1 MPVGAML
8 TLAIGAATDTGN
20 LRGQN
25 EDAHIAEQNLFAVA
39 DGMGG
44 HNAGEV
50 ASAMA
55 IEHLRSVALSGVTS
69 AEAFAQV
76 VRDLNGAIYS
86 SATSTTDQRGMGT
99 TLTAAALLT
108 STSDTDQPSQ
118 IVIANVGDSRTY
130 LLRSG
135 ELRQMSVDHSY
146 VQELVTEGLLTV
158 DEARTHP
165 RRNIVT
171 RALGID
177 EQVSVDTWTIPMFDG
192 DRFMLC
198 SDGLVDEVP
207 LDEITEMMR
216 EHSAPQQVAERLV
229 SAAKRHGGRDN
240 ITVIVV
246 DVNIN
251 AAAPEVVANPDTAP
265 GIDPVIASESTT
277 SIKKRILALVVVVV
291 LCSGGFVA
299 LRHQRS
305 GYFVAFTNSSSS
317 ATIAIYKGQPGGL
330 LWIKPTVV
338 EVSTTKRNAMQSE
351 FQREID
357 RVQQFDSVD
366 KARSYLKIFDAVLKA
381 NG

>member
-1 MPVGAML
+1 ML

-25 EDAHIAEQNLFAVA
+25 EDSHIAQQGLFAVA

-55 IEHLRSVALSGVTS
+55 IEYLRGVALGGVAS

-76 VRDLNGAIYS
+76 VRDLNNAIF
-86 SATSTTDQRGMGT
+86 SAATATTDQRGMGT
-99 TLTAAALLT
+99 TLTAAALLD
-108 STSDTDQPSQ
+108 STSETDQPSQ

-135 ELRQMSVDHSY
+135 ELRQLSVDHSY
-146 VQELVTEGLLTV
+146 VQELVTEGLLTI

-177 EQVSVDTWTIPMFDG
+177 AQVSVDTWTIPMFDG

-207 LDEITEMMR
+207 LNEITEMMR
-216 EHSAPQQVAERLV
+216 EHTAPQQVAERLV
-229 SAAKRHGGRDN
+229 TAAKWHGGRDN
-240 ITVIVV
+240 ITVIVL
-246 DVNIN
+246 DVSIN
-251 AAAPEVVANPDTAP
+251 AATAEVVVDPDITPDT
-265 GIDPVIASESTT
+265 ASESTT
-277 SIKKRILALVVVVV
+277 SIKKRVLALVVVVL
-291 LCSGGFVA
+291 LCIGGFIAV
-299 LRHQRS
+299 RQQRS

-338 EVSTTKRNAMQSE
+338 EVSTTKRVAMQSE

-357 RVQQFDSVD
+357 RVPQFDSLN
-366 KARSYLKIFDAVLKA
+366 KARSYLKIFGAVLKA
-381 NG
+381 NGNG

>member
-1 MPVGAML
+1 ML

-25 EDAHIAEQNLFAVA
+25 EDSHIAQQGLFAVA

-55 IEHLRSVALSGVTS
+55 IEYLRGVALGGVAS

-76 VRDLNGAIYS
+76 VRDLNNAIF
-86 SATSTTDQRGMGT
+86 SAATATTDQRGMGT
-99 TLTAAALLT
+99 TLTAAALLD
-108 STSDTDQPSQ
+108 STSETDQPSQ

-135 ELRQMSVDHSY
+135 ELRQLSVDHSY
-146 VQELVTEGLLTV
+146 VQELVTEGLLTI

-177 EQVSVDTWTIPMFDG
+177 AQVSVDTWTIPMFDG

-207 LDEITEMMR
+207 LNEITEMMR
-216 EHSAPQQVAERLV
+216 EHTTPQQVAERLV
-229 SAAKRHGGRDN
+229 TAAKWHGGRDN
-240 ITVIVV
+240 ITVIVL
-246 DVNIN
+246 DVSIN
-251 AAAPEVVANPDTAP
+251 AATTEVVAAPDITPDT
-265 GIDPVIASESTT
+265 ASESTT
-277 SIKKRILALVVVVV
+277 SIKKRVLALVVVAL
-291 LCSGGFVA
+291 LCIGGFIAV
-299 LRHQRS
+299 RQQRS

-338 EVSTTKRNAMQSE
+338 EVSTTKRVAMQSE

-357 RVQQFDSVD
+357 RVPQFDSLD
-366 KARSYLKIFDAVLKA
+366 KARSYLKIFGAVLKA
-381 NG
+381 NGNG

>member
-1 MPVGAML
+1 ML

-20 LRGQN
+20 QRGQN

-55 IEHLRSVALSGVTS
+55 IEHLRGIALSGVSS

-76 VRDLNGAIYS
+76 VRDLNSAIYT

-99 TLTAAALLT
+99 TLTAAALLAPT
-108 STSDTDQPSQ
+108 DNVDQPSQ

-216 EHSAPQQVAERLV
+216 EHSGPQHIAERLV
-229 SAAKRHGGRDN
+229 TAAKRHGGRDN

-251 AAAPEVVANPDTAP
+251 AAAPEVVADPDTAP
-265 GIDPVIASESTT
+265 GIDPSIASESTT
-277 SIKKRILALVVVVV
+277 SIKKRILALVVVAV
-291 LCSGGFVA
+291 LCSGGFVV

-366 KARSYLKIFDAVLKA
+366 KARSYLKIFDAVVKA

>member
-1 MPVGAML
+1 ML
-8 TLAIGAATDTGN
+8 TLAIGASTDTGN

-55 IEHLRSVALSGVTS
+55 IEHLRSVALNGVAS

-76 VRDLNGAIYS
+76 VRDLNSAIYA
-86 SATSTTDQRGMGT
+86 SATATTDQRGMGT

-108 STSDTDQPSQ
+108 PAENIDQPSQ

-130 LLRSG
+130 LLRAG
-135 ELRQMSVDHSY
+135 ELRQLSVDHSY

-177 EQVSVDTWTIPMFDG
+177 AQVSVDTWTMPMFDG

-207 LDEITEMMR
+207 LDEITELMQER
-216 EHSAPQQVAERLV
+216 SAPQNVAERLV
-229 SAAKRHGGRDN
+229 AAAKRHGGRDN
-240 ITVIVV
+240 ITVIII
-246 DVNIN
+246 DANIN
-251 AAAPEVVANPDTAP
+251 
-265 GIDPVIASESTT
+265 T
-277 SIKKRILALVVVVV
+277 SIDTVVPETPAASKKRVLAMVVVVV
-291 LCSGGFVA
+291 LCIGGFVA

-305 GYFVAFTNSSSS
+305 GYFVAFTSSSSS

-338 EVSTTKRNAMQSE
+338 EVSTTKRYSMQSA

-357 RVQQFDSVD
+357 SMQRFDSVD
-366 KARSYLKIFDAVLKA
+366 KARTYLKKVDAVVKA

>member
-1 MPVGAML
+1 ML

-25 EDAHIAEQNLFAVA
+25 EDSHIAQQGLFAVA

-55 IEHLRSVALSGVTS
+55 IEYLRGVALGGV
-69 AEAFAQV
+69 APAGAFAQV
-76 VRDLNGAIYS
+76 VRDLNNAIF
-86 SATSTTDQRGMGT
+86 SAATATTDQRGMGT
-99 TLTAAALLT
+99 TLTAAALLEAT
-108 STSDTDQPSQ
+108 SETDQPSQ

-135 ELRQMSVDHSY
+135 ELRQLSVDHSY
-146 VQELVTEGLLTV
+146 VQELVTEGLLTI

-177 EQVSVDTWTIPMFDG
+177 AQVSVDTWTIPMFDG

-207 LDEITEMMR
+207 LNEITEMMR
-216 EHSAPQQVAERLV
+216 EHTTPQQVAERLV
-229 SAAKRHGGRDN
+229 TAAKWHGGRDN
-240 ITVIVV
+240 ITVIVL
-246 DVNIN
+246 DVSIN
-251 AAAPEVVANPDTAP
+251 AATTEVVAAPDITPDT
-265 GIDPVIASESTT
+265 ASESTT
-277 SIKKRILALVVVVV
+277 SNKKRVFALVVVVL
-291 LCSGGFVA
+291 LCISGFIAV
-299 LRHQRS
+299 RQQRS

-338 EVSTTKRNAMQSE
+338 EVSTTKRVAMQSG

-357 RVQQFDSVD
+357 RVLQFDSLD
-366 KARSYLKIFDAVLKA
+366 KARSYLKKFGAVVKA
-381 NG
+381 NGNG

>member
-1 MPVGAML
+1 ML

-25 EDAHIAEQNLFAVA
+25 EDSHIAQQGLFAVA

-55 IEHLRSVALSGVTS
+55 IEYLRGVALSGVAS

-76 VRDLNGAIYS
+76 VRDLNNAIF
-86 SATSTTDQRGMGT
+86 SAATATTDQRGMGT
-99 TLTAAALLT
+99 TLTAAALLD
-108 STSDTDQPSQ
+108 STSETDQPSQ

-135 ELRQMSVDHSY
+135 ELRQLSVDHSY
-146 VQELVTEGLLTV
+146 VQELVTEGLLTI

-177 EQVSVDTWTIPMFDG
+177 AQVSVDTWTIPMFDG

-207 LDEITEMMR
+207 LNEITEMMR
-216 EHSAPQQVAERLV
+216 EHTTPQQVAERLV
-229 SAAKRHGGRDN
+229 TAAKWHGGRDN
-240 ITVIVV
+240 ITVIVL
-246 DVNIN
+246 DVSIN
-251 AAAPEVVANPDTAP
+251 AATTEVVAAPDITPDT
-265 GIDPVIASESTT
+265 ASESTT
-277 SIKKRILALVVVVV
+277 SNKKRVLALVVVVL
-291 LCSGGFVA
+291 LCISGFIAV
-299 LRHQRS
+299 RQQRS

-338 EVSTTKRNAMQSE
+338 EVSTTKRVAMQSG

-357 RVQQFDSVD
+357 RVLQFDSLD
-366 KARSYLKIFDAVLKA
+366 KARSYLKKFGAVVKA
-381 NG
+381 NGNG

>member
-1 MPVGAML
+1 ML

-25 EDAHIAEQNLFAVA
+25 EDAHIAEQSLFAVA

-55 IEHLRSVALSGVTS
+55 IEHLRGVAVGGVAS
-69 AEAFAQV
+69 AEAFAQA
-76 VRDLNGAIYS
+76 VRDLNSAIYA

-99 TLTAAALLT
+99 TLAAAAVL
-108 STSDTDQPSQ
+108 SPADNANQEPH

-135 ELRQMSVDHSY
+135 ELRQLSVDHSY
-146 VQELVTEGLLTV
+146 VQELVTEGLLTA

-177 EQVSVDTWTIPMFDG
+177 AQVSVDTWTLPMFDG

-207 LDEITEMMR
+207 LDEMSELMR
-216 EHSAPQQVAERLV
+216 EHSAPQHIAQRLV
-229 SAAKRHGGRDN
+229 TAAKRHGGRDN

-246 DVNIN
+246 DVSIN
-251 AAAPEVVANPDTAP
+251 AAAPEVVADPDIAP
-265 GIDPVIASESTT
+265 AIASENTT
-277 SIKKRILALVVVVV
+277 SINKRILALIVVAV
-291 LCSGGFVA
+291 LCIGGFVA
-299 LRHQRS
+299 IRHQRS

-317 ATIAIYKGQPGGL
+317 ATIALFKGQPDGL

-338 EVSTTKRNAMQSE
+338 EVSTTKRSSMKSE

-357 RVQQFDSVD
+357 RVQQFETLD
-366 KARSYLKIFDAVLKA
+366 KARSYLKIFDAVVKA
-381 NG
+381 NGE

>member
-1 MPVGAML
+1 ML

-55 IEHLRSVALSGVTS
+55 IEHLRSIALCGVAS

-76 VRDLNGAIYS
+76 VRDLNSAIYT

-207 LDEITEMMR
+207 IDEITEMMR
-216 EHSAPQQVAERLV
+216 EHSTPQHVAERLV
-229 SAAKRHGGRDN
+229 TAAKRHGGRDN

-251 AAAPEVVANPDTAP
+251 AAAPEVVADPGLAP
-265 GIDPVIASESTT
+265 VNVSESTT
-277 SIKKRILALVVVVV
+277 SIKKRILALVVVIV
-291 LCSGGFVA
+291 LCIGGFIA

-366 KARSYLKIFDAVLKA
+366 KARSYLKIFDAVVKA

>member
-1 MPVGAML
+1 ML

-55 IEHLRSVALSGVTS
+55 IEHLRGVALNGVAS
-69 AEAFAQV
+69 AEVFAQV
-76 VRDLNGAIYS
+76 VRDLNSAIYA
-86 SATSTTDQRGMGT
+86 SATATTDQRGMGT
-99 TLTAAALLT
+99 TLTAAALLAPT
-108 STSDTDQPSQ
+108 ENIDQPSQ

-130 LLRSG
+130 LLRAG
-135 ELRQMSVDHSY
+135 ELRQLSVDHSY
-146 VQELVTEGLLTV
+146 VQDLVTEGLLTV

-177 EQVSVDTWTIPMFDG
+177 AQVSVDTWTIPMFDG

-207 LDEITEMMR
+207 LAEITELMQ
-216 EHSAPQQVAERLV
+216 EHSAPQQIAERLV
-229 SAAKRHGGRDN
+229 AAAKRHGGRDN
-240 ITVIVV
+240 ITVIVI
-246 DVNIN
+246 DVKLNVETSVETVV
-251 AAAPEVVANPDTAP
+251 PETP
-265 GIDPVIASESTT
+265 ST
-277 SIKKRILALVVVVV
+277 SKKRVLALVVAAV
-291 LCSGGFVA
+291 LFIGGFVA

-305 GYFVAFTNSSSS
+305 GYFVAFTGSSSS

-338 EVSTTKRNAMQSE
+338 EVSTTKRYSMQSA

-357 RVQQFDSVD
+357 SVQQFDSVEQ
-366 KARSYLKIFDAVLKA
+366 ARSYLKKVDSVVKA

>member
-1 MPVGAML
+1 ML

-55 IEHLRSVALSGVTS
+55 IEHLRSIALSGVSS

-76 VRDLNGAIYS
+76 VRDLNSAIYA

-108 STSDTDQPSQ
+108 PTDNVDQPSQ

-216 EHSAPQQVAERLV
+216 EHSAPQLIAERLV
-229 SAAKRHGGRDN
+229 TAAKRHGGRDN

-251 AAAPEVVANPDTAP
+251 AAAPEVVADIA
-265 GIDPVIASESTT
+265 PVIASESTT
-277 SIKKRILALVVVVV
+277 SIKKRILALVVVIV

-338 EVSTTKRNAMQSE
+338 EVSSTRRYSMQSA

-357 RVQQFDSVD
+357 SVQRFDSVE
-366 KARSYLKIFDAVLKA
+366 KARTYLKKVDAVLKA

>member
-1 MPVGAML
+1 ML
-8 TLAIGAATDTGN
+8 TLAIGASTDTGN

-55 IEHLRSVALSGVTS
+55 IEHLRGVALTGVAS

-76 VRDLNGAIYS
+76 IRDLNGAIYA

-99 TLTAAALLT
+99 TLTAAALLAP
-108 STSDTDQPSQ
+108 TDNVAQPSQ
-118 IVIANVGDSRTY
+118 MVIANVGDSRTY
-130 LLRSG
+130 LLRAG
-135 ELRQMSVDHSY
+135 ELRQLSVDHSY

-158 DEARTHP
+158 EEAHTHP

-177 EQVSVDTWTIPMFDG
+177 SQVSVDTWTIPMFDG

-207 LDEITEMMR
+207 LDEITELMQ
-216 EHSAPQQVAERLV
+216 EHSAPQQIAERLV
-229 SAAKRHGGRDN
+229 TAAKRHGGRDN
-240 ITVIVV
+240 ITVIVI
-246 DVNIN
+246 DVKLNVETN
-251 AAAPEVVANPDTAP
+251 VETVVPETP
-265 GIDPVIASESTT
+265 GPS
-277 SIKKRILALVVVVV
+277 KKRVLALVVVAV
-291 LCSGGFVA
+291 LFIGGFVA

-338 EVSTTKRNAMQSE
+338 EVSATKRYSMHSE
-351 FQREID
+351 LQREID
-357 RVQQFDSVD
+357 RVQRFDSVD
-366 KARSYLKIFDAVLKA
+366 KARLYLKTFGAMVKT

>member
-1 MPVGAML
+1 MPLGAML

-25 EDAHIAEQNLFAVA
+25 EDSHIAQQGLFAVA

-55 IEHLRSVALSGVTS
+55 IEYLRGVALGGVAS

-76 VRDLNGAIYS
+76 VRDLNNAIF
-86 SATSTTDQRGMGT
+86 SAATATTDQRGMGT
-99 TLTAAALLT
+99 TLTAAALLETT
-108 STSDTDQPSQ
+108 SETDQPSQ

-135 ELRQMSVDHSY
+135 ELRQLSVDHSY
-146 VQELVTEGLLTV
+146 VQELVTEGLLTI

-177 EQVSVDTWTIPMFDG
+177 AQVSVDTWTIPMFDG

-207 LDEITEMMR
+207 LNEITEMMR
-216 EHSAPQQVAERLV
+216 EHTTPQQVAERLV
-229 SAAKRHGGRDN
+229 TAAKWHGGRDN
-240 ITVIVV
+240 ITVIVL
-246 DVNIN
+246 DVSIN
-251 AAAPEVVANPDTAP
+251 AATTEVVAAPDITPDT
-265 GIDPVIASESTT
+265 ASESTT
-277 SIKKRILALVVVVV
+277 SNKKRVFALVVVVL
-291 LCSGGFVA
+291 LCISGFIAV
-299 LRHQRS
+299 RQQRS

-317 ATIAIYKGQPGGL
+317 ATIAIYKGQPDGL

-338 EVSTTKRNAMQSE
+338 EVSTTKRVAMQSG

-357 RVQQFDSVD
+357 RVLQFDSLD
-366 KARSYLKIFDAVLKA
+366 KARSYLKKFGAVVKA
-381 NG
+381 NGNG

>member
-1 MPVGAML
+1 ML

-55 IEHLRSVALSGVTS
+55 IEHLRSIAISGVSS

-76 VRDLNGAIYS
+76 VRDLNSAIYT

-99 TLTAAALLT
+99 TLTAAALLAPT
-108 STSDTDQPSQ
+108 NNVDQPSQ

-216 EHSAPQQVAERLV
+216 EHSAPQDIAERLV
-229 SAAKRHGGRDN
+229 TAAKRHGGRDN

-251 AAAPEVVANPDTAP
+251 AAAPEVVTDIA
-265 GIDPVIASESTT
+265 PVIASESTT
-277 SIKKRILALVVVVV
+277 SIKKRILALVVVIV

-338 EVSTTKRNAMQSE
+338 EVSSTRRYSMQSA

-357 RVQQFDSVD
+357 SVQRFDSVE
-366 KARSYLKIFDAVLKA
+366 KARTYLKKVDAVLKA

>member
-1 MPVGAML
+1 ML
-8 TLAIGAATDTGN
+8 TLAIGATTDTGN

-25 EDAHIAEQNLFAVA
+25 EDAHIAEQSLFAVA

-55 IEHLRSVALSGVTS
+55 IEHLRGVAVGGVAS
-69 AEAFAQV
+69 AEAFAQAI
-76 VRDLNGAIYS
+76 RDLNSAIYA

-99 TLTAAALLT
+99 TLAAAAVL
-108 STSDTDQPSQ
+108 SPADNANQEPH

-135 ELRQMSVDHSY
+135 ELRQLSVDHSY
-146 VQELVTEGLLTV
+146 VQELVTEGLLTA

-177 EQVSVDTWTIPMFDG
+177 AQVSVDTWTLPMFDG

-207 LDEITEMMR
+207 LDEMSELMR
-216 EHSAPQQVAERLV
+216 EHSAPQHIAQRLV
-229 SAAKRHGGRDN
+229 TAAKRHGGRDN

-246 DVNIN
+246 DVSIN
-251 AAAPEVVANPDTAP
+251 AAAPEVVADPDIAP
-265 GIDPVIASESTT
+265 AIASENTT
-277 SIKKRILALVVVVV
+277 SINKRILALIVVAV
-291 LCSGGFVA
+291 LCIGGFVA
-299 LRHQRS
+299 IRHQRS

-317 ATIAIYKGQPGGL
+317 ATIALFKGQPDGL

-338 EVSTTKRNAMQSE
+338 EVSTTKRSSMKSE

-357 RVQQFDSVD
+357 RVQQFETLD
-366 KARSYLKIFDAVLKA
+366 KARSYLKIFDAVVKA
-381 NG
+381 NGE

>member
-1 MPVGAML
+1 ML

-25 EDAHIAEQNLFAVA
+25 EDSHIAQQGLFAVA

-55 IEHLRSVALSGVTS
+55 IEYLRGVALGGVAS

-76 VRDLNGAIYS
+76 VRDLNNAIF
-86 SATSTTDQRGMGT
+86 SAATATTDQRGMGT
-99 TLTAAALLT
+99 TLTAAALLETT
-108 STSDTDQPSQ
+108 SETDQPSQ

-135 ELRQMSVDHSY
+135 ELRQLSVDHSY
-146 VQELVTEGLLTV
+146 VQELVTEGLLTI

-177 EQVSVDTWTIPMFDG
+177 AQVSVDTWTIPMFDG

-216 EHSAPQQVAERLV
+216 EHTTPQQVAERLV
-229 SAAKRHGGRDN
+229 TAAKWHGGRDN
-240 ITVIVV
+240 ITVIVL
-246 DVNIN
+246 DVSIN
-251 AAAPEVVANPDTAP
+251 AATAEVVVDPDITPDT
-265 GIDPVIASESTT
+265 ASESTT
-277 SIKKRILALVVVVV
+277 SIKKRVLALVVVAL
-291 LCSGGFVA
+291 LCIGGFIAV
-299 LRHQRS
+299 RQQRS

-338 EVSTTKRNAMQSE
+338 EVSTTKRVAMQSE

-357 RVQQFDSVD
+357 RVPQFDSLN
-366 KARSYLKIFDAVLKA
+366 KARSYLKIFGAVLKA
-381 NG
+381 NGNG

>member
-1 MPVGAML
+1 ML

-25 EDAHIAEQNLFAVA
+25 EDAHIAEQSLFAVA

-55 IEHLRSVALSGVTS
+55 IEHLRGVAVGGVAS
-69 AEAFAQV
+69 AEAFAQAI
-76 VRDLNGAIYS
+76 RDLNSAIYA

-99 TLTAAALLT
+99 TLAAAAVL
-108 STSDTDQPSQ
+108 SPADNANQEPH

-135 ELRQMSVDHSY
+135 ELRQLSVDHSY
-146 VQELVTEGLLTV
+146 VQELVTEGLLTA
-158 DEARTHP
+158 DEARAHP

-177 EQVSVDTWTIPMFDG
+177 AQVSVDTWTLPMFDG

-207 LDEITEMMR
+207 LDEMSELMR
-216 EHSAPQQVAERLV
+216 EHSAPQHIAQRLV
-229 SAAKRHGGRDN
+229 TAAKRHGGRDN

-246 DVNIN
+246 DVSIN
-251 AAAPEVVANPDTAP
+251 AAAPEVVADPDIAP
-265 GIDPVIASESTT
+265 AIASENTT
-277 SIKKRILALVVVVV
+277 SINKRILALIVVAV
-291 LCSGGFVA
+291 LCIGGFVA
-299 LRHQRS
+299 IRHQRS

-317 ATIAIYKGQPGGL
+317 ATIALFKGQPDGL

-338 EVSTTKRNAMQSE
+338 EVSTTKRSSMKSE

-357 RVQQFDSVD
+357 RVQQFETLD
-366 KARSYLKIFDAVLKA
+366 KARSYLKIFDAVVKA
-381 NG
+381 NGE

>member
-1 MPVGAML
+1 ML

-25 EDAHIAEQNLFAVA
+25 EDSHIAQQGLFAVA

-55 IEHLRSVALSGVTS
+55 IEYLRGVALSGVAS

-76 VRDLNGAIYS
+76 VRDLNNAIF
-86 SATSTTDQRGMGT
+86 SAATATTDQRGMGT
-99 TLTAAALLT
+99 TLTAAALLD
-108 STSDTDQPSQ
+108 STSETDQPSQ

-135 ELRQMSVDHSY
+135 ELRQLSVDHSY
-146 VQELVTEGLLTV
+146 VQELVTEGLLTI

-177 EQVSVDTWTIPMFDG
+177 AQVSVDTWTIPMFDG

-207 LDEITEMMR
+207 LNEITEMMR
-216 EHSAPQQVAERLV
+216 EHTTPQQVAERLV
-229 SAAKRHGGRDN
+229 TAAKWHGGRDN
-240 ITVIVV
+240 ITVIVL
-246 DVNIN
+246 DVSIN
-251 AAAPEVVANPDTAP
+251 AATTEVVAAPDITPDT
-265 GIDPVIASESTT
+265 ASESTT
-277 SIKKRILALVVVVV
+277 SNKKRVLALVVVVL
-291 LCSGGFVA
+291 LCISGFIAV
-299 LRHQRS
+299 RQQRS

-338 EVSTTKRNAMQSE
+338 EVSTTKRVAMQSG

-357 RVQQFDSVD
+357 RVPQFDSLD
-366 KARSYLKIFDAVLKA
+366 KARSYLKKFGAVVKA
-381 NG
+381 NGNG

>member
-1 MPVGAML
+1 ML

-55 IEHLRSVALSGVTS
+55 IEHLRSIALSGVSS

-76 VRDLNGAIYS
+76 VRDLNSAIYA

-99 TLTAAALLT
+99 TLTAAALLAPT
-108 STSDTDQPSQ
+108 ENVDQPSQ

-216 EHSAPQQVAERLV
+216 EHSAPQLIAERLV
-229 SAAKRHGGRDN
+229 TAAKRHGGRDN

-251 AAAPEVVANPDTAP
+251 AAAPEVVADIA
-265 GIDPVIASESTT
+265 PVIASESTT

-291 LCSGGFVA
+291 LCSAGFVA

-317 ATIAIYKGQPGGL
+317 ATIAIYKGRPGGL

-338 EVSTTKRNAMQSE
+338 EVSSTRRYSMQSA

-357 RVQQFDSVD
+357 SVQRFDSVE
-366 KARSYLKIFDAVLKA
+366 KARTYLKKVDAVLKA

>member
-1 MPVGAML
+1 MPLGAML

-25 EDAHIAEQNLFAVA
+25 EDSHIAQQGLFAVA

-55 IEHLRSVALSGVTS
+55 IEYLRGVALGGVAS

-76 VRDLNGAIYS
+76 VRDLNNAIF
-86 SATSTTDQRGMGT
+86 SAATATTDQRGMGT
-99 TLTAAALLT
+99 TLTAAALLETT
-108 STSDTDQPSQ
+108 SETDQPSQ

-135 ELRQMSVDHSY
+135 ELRQLSVDHSY
-146 VQELVTEGLLTV
+146 VQELVTEGLLTI

-177 EQVSVDTWTIPMFDG
+177 AQVSVDTWTIPMFDG

-207 LDEITEMMR
+207 LNEITEMMR
-216 EHSAPQQVAERLV
+216 EHTTPQQVAERLV
-229 SAAKRHGGRDN
+229 TAAKWHGGRDN
-240 ITVIVV
+240 ITVIVL
-246 DVNIN
+246 DVSIN
-251 AAAPEVVANPDTAP
+251 AATTEVVAAPDITPDT
-265 GIDPVIASESTT
+265 ASESTT
-277 SIKKRILALVVVVV
+277 SNKKRVFALVVVVL
-291 LCSGGFVA
+291 LCISGFIAV
-299 LRHQRS
+299 RQQRS

-338 EVSTTKRNAMQSE
+338 EVSTTKRVAMQSG

-357 RVQQFDSVD
+357 RVPQFDSLD
-366 KARSYLKIFDAVLKA
+366 KARSYLKKFGAVVKA
-381 NG
+381 NGNG

>member
-1 MPVGAML
+1 LPVGAML
-8 TLAIGAATDTGN
+8 NLAIGAATDTGN

-55 IEHLRSVALSGVTS
+55 IEHLRGIALNGVSS

-76 VRDLNGAIYS
+76 VRDLNGAIYA

-99 TLTAAALLT
+99 TLTAAALLAPT
-108 STSDTDQPSQ
+108 ENVDQPSQ

-207 LDEITEMMR
+207 LDEITDMIR
-216 EHSAPQQVAERLV
+216 EHSTPQHVAERLV
-229 SAAKRHGGRDN
+229 TAAKRHGGRDN

-251 AAAPEVVANPDTAP
+251 AVAPEVVADIA
-265 GIDPVIASESTT
+265 PVIASESTT

-291 LCSGGFVA
+291 LCIGGFVA

-381 NG
+381 QG

>member
-1 MPVGAML
+1 ML
-8 TLAIGAATDTGN
+8 TLAIGAATDVGN

-55 IEHLRSVALSGVTS
+55 IEHLRNVAISGVTS

-76 VRDLNGAIYS
+76 VRDLNGAIYA

-99 TLTAAALLT
+99 TLTAAALLAPN
-108 STSDTDQPSQ
+108 DNVDQPSQ

-207 LDEITEMMR
+207 LNEITEMMR
-216 EHSAPQQVAERLV
+216 EHTTPQQVAERLV
-229 SAAKRHGGRDN
+229 TAAKWHGGRDN
-240 ITVIVV
+240 ITVIVL
-246 DVNIN
+246 DVSIN
-251 AAAPEVVANPDTAP
+251 TATTEVVAAPDITPDTA
-265 GIDPVIASESTT
+265 SERTT
-277 SIKKRILALVVVVV
+277 SIKKRVLALVVVVL
-291 LCSGGFVA
+291 LCVGGFIAV
-299 LRHQRS
+299 RQQRS

-338 EVSTTKRNAMQSE
+338 EVSTTKRVAMQSG

-357 RVQQFDSVD
+357 RVLQFDSLD
-366 KARSYLKIFDAVLKA
+366 KARSYLKKFGAVVKA
-381 NG
+381 NGNG

>member
-1 MPVGAML
+1 ML
-8 TLAIGAATDTGN
+8 NLAIGAATDTGN

-55 IEHLRSVALSGVTS
+55 IEHLQNVAISGVSS

-76 VRDLNGAIYS
+76 VRDLNSAIYT

-99 TLTAAALLT
+99 TLTAAALLAPT
-108 STSDTDQPSQ
+108 DNMDQPSQ

-135 ELRQMSVDHSY
+135 ELRQLSVDHSY

-158 DEARTHP
+158 DEARNHP

-216 EHSAPQQVAERLV
+216 EHSAPQHIAERLV
-229 SAAKRHGGRDN
+229 TAAKRHGGRDN

-251 AAAPEVVANPDTAP
+251 AAAPEVVADIA
-265 GIDPVIASESTT
+265 PVIASESTM

-291 LCSGGFVA
+291 LCIGGFVA

-357 RVQQFDSVD
+357 RVQQFDSVN

-381 NG
+381 QG

>member
-1 MPVGAML
+1 ML

-25 EDAHIAEQNLFAVA
+25 EDSHIAQQGLFAVA

-55 IEHLRSVALSGVTS
+55 IEYLRGVALSGVAS

-76 VRDLNGAIYS
+76 VRDLNNAIF
-86 SATSTTDQRGMGT
+86 SAATATTDQRGMGT
-99 TLTAAALLT
+99 TLTAAALLETT
-108 STSDTDQPSQ
+108 SETDQPSQ

-135 ELRQMSVDHSY
+135 ELRQLSVDHSY
-146 VQELVTEGLLTV
+146 VQELVTEGLLTI

-177 EQVSVDTWTIPMFDG
+177 AQVSVDTWTIPMFDG

-216 EHSAPQQVAERLV
+216 EHTTPQQVAERLV
-229 SAAKRHGGRDN
+229 TAAKWHGGRDN
-240 ITVIVV
+240 ITVIVL
-246 DVNIN
+246 DVSIN
-251 AAAPEVVANPDTAP
+251 AATAEVVVDPDITPDT
-265 GIDPVIASESTT
+265 ASESTT
-277 SIKKRILALVVVVV
+277 SIKKRVLALVVVVL
-291 LCSGGFVA
+291 LCIGGFIAV
-299 LRHQRS
+299 RQQRS

-338 EVSTTKRNAMQSE
+338 EVSTTKRVAMQSE

-357 RVQQFDSVD
+357 RVPQFDSLN
-366 KARSYLKIFDAVLKA
+366 KARSYLKIFGAVLKA
-381 NG
+381 NGNG

>member
-1 MPVGAML
+1 MLTIDVGAS
-8 TLAIGAATDTGN
+8 TDTGN
-20 LRGQN
+20 IRGQN
-25 EDAHIAEQNLFAVA
+25 EDAHIALQGLFAVA

-55 IEHLRSVALSGVTS
+55 IEHLRGAALDGVAS
-69 AEAFAQV
+69 AEVFAQII
-76 VRDLNGAIYS
+76 RDINSAIFS
-86 SATSTTDQRGMGT
+86 AATSTANQLGMGT
-99 TLTAAALLT
+99 TLTAAVMLAPTTENEML
-108 STSDTDQPSQ
+108 SQ
-118 IVIANVGDSRTY
+118 IVVANVGDSRTY

-135 ELRQMSVDHSY
+135 EFRQLSVDHSY

-177 EQVSVDTWTIPMFDG
+177 PNVSVDTWTVPLFDS

-207 LDEITEMMR
+207 LDEIVETLR
-216 EHSAPQQVAERLV
+216 EHIAPQDAAERLV
-229 SAAKRHGGRDN
+229 AAAKRHGGRDN
-240 ITVIVV
+240 ITVIVI
-246 DVNIN
+246 DVK
-251 AAAPEVVANPDTAP
+251 
-265 GIDPVIASESTT
+265 SESSEKIAPQPDPQTPTTATT
-277 SIKKRILALVVVVV
+277 SIRVRVLAIVLVVA
-291 LCSGGFVA
+291 LCIGGFFAV
-299 LRHQRS
+299 RHQRS
-305 GYFVAFTNSSSS
+305 GFFVAFTNTSAS

-330 LWIKPTVV
+330 LWIDPTIV
-338 EVSTTKRNAMQSE
+338 EVSTTRRLSMQSA

-357 RVQQFDSVD
+357 RVQQF
-366 KARSYLKIFDAVLKA
+366 KTLEEARSYIKTFSAVVKA

>member
-1 MPVGAML
+1 ML

-55 IEHLRSVALSGVTS
+55 IEHLRSIALSGVSS
-69 AEAFAQV
+69 ADAFAQV
-76 VRDLNGAIYS
+76 VRDLNSAIYA

-108 STSDTDQPSQ
+108 SNSDTDQPSQ

-135 ELRQMSVDHSY
+135 ELRQLSVDHSY

-216 EHSAPQQVAERLV
+216 EHSAPQLIAERLV
-229 SAAKRHGGRDN
+229 TAAKRHGGRDN

-251 AAAPEVVANPDTAP
+251 AAAPEVVADIAP
-265 GIDPVIASESTT
+265 VLASESTT

-291 LCSGGFVA
+291 LCIGGFVA

-338 EVSTTKRNAMQSE
+338 EVSTTERNAMQSE

-366 KARSYLKIFDAVLKA
+366 KARSYLKIFNAVLKA
-381 NG
+381 QG

>member
-1 MPVGAML
+1 ML

-25 EDAHIAEQNLFAVA
+25 EDSHIAQQGLFAVA

-55 IEHLRSVALSGVTS
+55 IEYLRGVALGGVAS

-76 VRDLNGAIYS
+76 VRDLNNAIF
-86 SATSTTDQRGMGT
+86 SAATATTDQRGMGT
-99 TLTAAALLT
+99 TLTAAALLD
-108 STSDTDQPSQ
+108 STSETDQPSQ

-135 ELRQMSVDHSY
+135 ELRQLSVDHSY
-146 VQELVTEGLLTV
+146 VQELVTEGLLTI

-177 EQVSVDTWTIPMFDG
+177 AQVSVDTWTIPMFDG

-216 EHSAPQQVAERLV
+216 EHTTPQQVAERLV
-229 SAAKRHGGRDN
+229 TAAKWHGGRDN
-240 ITVIVV
+240 ITVIVL
-246 DVNIN
+246 DVSIN
-251 AAAPEVVANPDTAP
+251 AATAEVVVDPDITPDT
-265 GIDPVIASESTT
+265 ASESTT
-277 SIKKRILALVVVVV
+277 SIKKRVLALVVVVL
-291 LCSGGFVA
+291 LCIGGFIAV
-299 LRHQRS
+299 RQQRS

-338 EVSTTKRNAMQSE
+338 EVSTTKRVAMQSE

-357 RVQQFDSVD
+357 RVPQFDSLD
-366 KARSYLKIFDAVLKA
+366 KARSYLKIFGAVLKA
-381 NG
+381 NGNG

>member
-1 MPVGAML
+1 ML

-25 EDAHIAEQNLFAVA
+25 EDSHIAQQGLFAVA

-55 IEHLRSVALSGVTS
+55 IEYLRGVALSGVAS

-76 VRDLNGAIYS
+76 VRDLNNAIF
-86 SATSTTDQRGMGT
+86 SAATATTDQRGMGT
-99 TLTAAALLT
+99 TLTAAALLETT
-108 STSDTDQPSQ
+108 SETDQPSQ

-135 ELRQMSVDHSY
+135 ELRQLSVDHSY
-146 VQELVTEGLLTV
+146 VQELVTEGLLTI

-177 EQVSVDTWTIPMFDG
+177 AQVSVDTWTIPMFDG

-207 LDEITEMMR
+207 LNEITEMMR
-216 EHSAPQQVAERLV
+216 EHTTPQQVAERLV
-229 SAAKRHGGRDN
+229 TAAKWHGGRDN
-240 ITVIVV
+240 ITVIVL
-246 DVNIN
+246 DVSIN
-251 AAAPEVVANPDTAP
+251 AATTEVVAAPDITPDT
-265 GIDPVIASESTT
+265 ASESTT
-277 SIKKRILALVVVVV
+277 SIKKRVLALVVVVL
-291 LCSGGFVA
+291 LCISGFIAV
-299 LRHQRS
+299 RQQRS

-338 EVSTTKRNAMQSE
+338 EVSTTKRVAMQSG

-357 RVQQFDSVD
+357 RVLQFDSLD
-366 KARSYLKIFDAVLKA
+366 KARSYLKKFGAVVKA
-381 NG
+381 NGNG

>member
-1 MPVGAML
+1 ML

-25 EDAHIAEQNLFAVA
+25 EDAHIAEQSLFAVA

-55 IEHLRSVALSGVTS
+55 IEHLRGVAVGGVAS
-69 AEAFAQV
+69 AEAFAQA
-76 VRDLNGAIYS
+76 VRDLNSAIYA

-99 TLTAAALLT
+99 TLAAAAVL
-108 STSDTDQPSQ
+108 SPADNANQEPH

-135 ELRQMSVDHSY
+135 ELRQLSVDHSY
-146 VQELVTEGLLTV
+146 VQELVTEGLLTA
-158 DEARTHP
+158 DEARAHP

-177 EQVSVDTWTIPMFDG
+177 AQVSVDTWTLPMFDG

-207 LDEITEMMR
+207 LDEMSELMR
-216 EHSAPQQVAERLV
+216 EHSAPQHIAQRLV
-229 SAAKRHGGRDN
+229 TAAKRHGGRDN

-246 DVNIN
+246 DVSIN
-251 AAAPEVVANPDTAP
+251 AAAPEVVADPDIAP
-265 GIDPVIASESTT
+265 AIASENTT
-277 SIKKRILALVVVVV
+277 SINKRILALIVVAV
-291 LCSGGFVA
+291 LCIGGFVA
-299 LRHQRS
+299 IRHQRS

-317 ATIAIYKGQPGGL
+317 ATIALFKGQPDGL

-338 EVSTTKRNAMQSE
+338 EVSTTKRSSMKSE

-357 RVQQFDSVD
+357 RVQQFETLD
-366 KARSYLKIFDAVLKA
+366 KARSYLKIFDAVVKA
-381 NG
+381 NGE

>member
-1 MPVGAML
+1 LPVGAML

-55 IEHLRSVALSGVTS
+55 IEHLRGIALGGVSS

-76 VRDLNGAIYS
+76 VRNLNGAIYT

-99 TLTAAALLT
+99 TLTAAALLAPT
-108 STSDTDQPSQ
+108 ENVDQPSQ

-135 ELRQMSVDHSY
+135 ELRQISVDHSY

-207 LDEITEMMR
+207 LDEITELMR
-216 EHSAPQQVAERLV
+216 EHSAPQLIAERLV
-229 SAAKRHGGRDN
+229 TAAKRHGGRDN

-251 AAAPEVVANPDTAP
+251 AAAPEVVADIA
-265 GIDPVIASESTT
+265 PVIASESTT
-277 SIKKRILALVVVVV
+277 SIKKRILVLVVVVV
-291 LCSGGFVA
+291 LCSAGFVA

-381 NG
+381 QG

>member
-1 MPVGAML
+1 ML

-55 IEHLRSVALSGVTS
+55 IEHLQNVAISGVSS

-76 VRDLNGAIYS
+76 VRDLNSAIYT

-99 TLTAAALLT
+99 TLTAAALLAPT
-108 STSDTDQPSQ
+108 DNMDQPSQ

-135 ELRQMSVDHSY
+135 ELRQLSVDHSY

-158 DEARTHP
+158 DEARNHP

-216 EHSAPQQVAERLV
+216 EHSAPQHVAERLV
-229 SAAKRHGGRDN
+229 TAAKRHGGRDN

-251 AAAPEVVANPDTAP
+251 AAAPEVVADIA
-265 GIDPVIASESTT
+265 PVIASESTM

-291 LCSGGFVA
+291 LCIGGFVA

-357 RVQQFDSVD
+357 RVQQFDSVN

-381 NG
+381 QG

>member
-1 MPVGAML
+1 ML

-25 EDAHIAEQNLFAVA
+25 EDSHIAQQGLFAVA

-55 IEHLRSVALSGVTS
+55 IEYLRGVALSGVAS

-76 VRDLNGAIYS
+76 VRDLNNAIF
-86 SATSTTDQRGMGT
+86 SAATATTDQRGMGT
-99 TLTAAALLT
+99 TLTAAALLD
-108 STSDTDQPSQ
+108 STSETDQPSQ

-135 ELRQMSVDHSY
+135 ELRQLSVDHSY
-146 VQELVTEGLLTV
+146 VQELVTEGLLTI

-177 EQVSVDTWTIPMFDG
+177 AQVSVDTWTIPMFDG

-207 LDEITEMMR
+207 LNEITEMMR
-216 EHSAPQQVAERLV
+216 EHTTPQQVAERLV
-229 SAAKRHGGRDN
+229 TAAKWHGGRDN
-240 ITVIVV
+240 ITVIVL
-246 DVNIN
+246 DVSIN
-251 AAAPEVVANPDTAP
+251 ASTTEVVAAPDITPDT
-265 GIDPVIASESTT
+265 ASESTT
-277 SIKKRILALVVVVV
+277 SNKKRVFALVVVVL
-291 LCSGGFVA
+291 LCISGFIAV
-299 LRHQRS
+299 RQQRS

-338 EVSTTKRNAMQSE
+338 EVSTTKRVAMQSG

-357 RVQQFDSVD
+357 RVLQFDSLD
-366 KARSYLKIFDAVLKA
+366 KARSYLKKFGAVVKA
-381 NG
+381 NGNG

>member
-1 MPVGAML
+1 ML
-8 TLAIGAATDTGN
+8 TLAIGASTDTGN

-55 IEHLRSVALSGVTS
+55 IEHLRGVALTGVAS

-76 VRDLNGAIYS
+76 VRDLNSAIYA

-99 TLTAAALLT
+99 TLTAAALLAP
-108 STSDTDQPSQ
+108 TDNVAQPSQ

-130 LLRSG
+130 LLRAG
-135 ELRQMSVDHSY
+135 ELRQLSVDHSY

-158 DEARTHP
+158 EEAHTHP

-177 EQVSVDTWTIPMFDG
+177 SQVSVDTWTIPMFDG

-207 LDEITEMMR
+207 LDEITELMQ
-216 EHSAPQQVAERLV
+216 EHSAPQQIAERLV
-229 SAAKRHGGRDN
+229 TAAKRHGGRDN
-240 ITVIVV
+240 ITVIVIDVKLNVETNV
-246 DVNIN
+246 DTV
-251 AAAPEVVANPDTAP
+251 APETP
-265 GIDPVIASESTT
+265 ST
-277 SIKKRILALVVVVV
+277 SKKRVLALVVVAV
-291 LCSGGFVA
+291 LFIGGFVA

-338 EVSTTKRNAMQSE
+338 EVSATKRYSMHSE
-351 FQREID
+351 LQREID
-357 RVQQFDSVD
+357 RVQRFDSVD
-366 KARSYLKIFDAVLKA
+366 KARLYLKTFGAMVKT

>member
-1 MPVGAML
+1 ML
-8 TLAIGAATDTGN
+8 NLAIGAATDTGN

-25 EDAHIAEQNLFAVA
+25 EDAYIAEQNLFAVA

-55 IEHLRSVALSGVTS
+55 IEHLRGVALNGVTS
-69 AEAFAQV
+69 AEEFAQV
-76 VRDLNGAIYS
+76 VRELNGAIYA

-158 DEARTHP
+158 GEARTHP

-207 LDEITEMMR
+207 PAEITELLQER
-216 EHSAPQQVAERLV
+216 SAPQQIAERLV
-229 SAAKRHGGRDN
+229 AAAKRHGGRDN
-240 ITVIVV
+240 ITVIVIDVKLNV
-246 DVNIN
+246 DTTVETVV
-251 AAAPEVVANPDTAP
+251 PETP
-265 GIDPVIASESTT
+265 ST
-277 SIKKRILALVVVVV
+277 SKKRVLALVVVAV
-291 LCSGGFVA
+291 LFIGGFVA

-305 GYFVAFTNSSSS
+305 GYFVAFTGSSSS

-338 EVSTTKRNAMQSE
+338 EVSTTKRYSMQSA

-357 RVQQFDSVD
+357 SVQQFDSVEQ
-366 KARSYLKIFDAVLKA
+366 ARSYLKKVDSVVKA

>member
-1 MPVGAML
+1 ML

-55 IEHLRSVALSGVTS
+55 IEHLRNVAISGVSS

-246 DVNIN
+246 DVNIT
-251 AAAPEVVANPDTAP
+251 AAAPEVVADIAP
-265 GIDPVIASESTT
+265 VAPSESTT

-291 LCSGGFVA
+291 LCSAGFVA

-305 GYFVAFTNSSSS
+305 GYFVAFTGSSSS

-338 EVSTTKRNAMQSE
+338 EVSTTKRYSMQSA

-357 RVQQFDSVD
+357 SVQQFDSVEQ
-366 KARSYLKIFDAVLKA
+366 ARSYLKKVDSVVKA

>member
-1 MPVGAML
+1 ML

-55 IEHLRSVALSGVTS
+55 IEHLRSIAISGVSS
-69 AEAFAQV
+69 AEAFAQI
-76 VRDLNGAIYS
+76 VRDLNGAIYT
-86 SATSTTDQRGMGT
+86 SATATTDQRGMGT

-108 STSDTDQPSQ
+108 STSDTDQPAQ

-135 ELRQMSVDHSY
+135 VLRQMSVDHSY

-216 EHSAPQQVAERLV
+216 EHSAPQLVAERLV
-229 SAAKRHGGRDN
+229 TAAKRHGGRDN

-246 DVNIN
+246 DVVIN
-251 AAAPEVVANPDTAP
+251 AVAPEMIADP
-265 GIDPVIASESTT
+265 GLAPVIASESTM

-317 ATIAIYKGQPGGL
+317 ATIAIYKGRPGGL

>member
-1 MPVGAML
+1 ML

-25 EDAHIAEQNLFAVA
+25 EDSHIAQQGLFAVA

-55 IEHLRSVALSGVTS
+55 IEYLRGVALGGVAS

-76 VRDLNGAIYS
+76 VRDLNNAIF
-86 SATSTTDQRGMGT
+86 SAATATTDQRGMGT
-99 TLTAAALLT
+99 TLTAAALLETT
-108 STSDTDQPSQ
+108 SETDQPSQ

-135 ELRQMSVDHSY
+135 ELRQLSVDHSY
-146 VQELVTEGLLTV
+146 VQELVTEGLLTI

-177 EQVSVDTWTIPMFDG
+177 AQVSVDTWTIPMFDG

-207 LDEITEMMR
+207 LNEITEMMR
-216 EHSAPQQVAERLV
+216 EHTTPQQVAERLV
-229 SAAKRHGGRDN
+229 TAAKWHGGRDN
-240 ITVIVV
+240 ITVIVL
-246 DVNIN
+246 DVSIN
-251 AAAPEVVANPDTAP
+251 AATTEVVAAPDITPDT
-265 GIDPVIASESTT
+265 ASESTT
-277 SIKKRILALVVVVV
+277 SNKKRVFALVVVVL
-291 LCSGGFVA
+291 LCISGFIAV
-299 LRHQRS
+299 RQQRS

-317 ATIAIYKGQPGGL
+317 ATIAIYKGQPDGL

-338 EVSTTKRNAMQSE
+338 EVSTTKRVAMQSG

-357 RVQQFDSVD
+357 RVLQFDSLD
-366 KARSYLKIFDAVLKA
+366 KARSYLKKFGAVVKA
-381 NG
+381 NGNG

>member
-1 MPVGAML
+1 ML

-55 IEHLRSVALSGVTS
+55 IEHLRSIAISGVSS
-69 AEAFAQV
+69 AEAFAQI
-76 VRDLNGAIYS
+76 VRDLNGAIYA
-86 SATSTTDQRGMGT
+86 SATATTDQRGMGT

-108 STSDTDQPSQ
+108 PTDNVNQPSQ

-135 ELRQMSVDHSY
+135 VLRQMSVDHSY
-146 VQELVTEGLLTV
+146 VQELVTEGLLTI

-207 LDEITEMMR
+207 LDEIAEMLR
-216 EHSAPQQVAERLV
+216 EHSAPQDIAERLV
-229 SAAKRHGGRDN
+229 TAAKRHGGRDN

-246 DVNIN
+246 
-251 AAAPEVVANPDTAP
+251 VVCI
-265 GIDPVIASESTT
+265 GGS
-277 SIKKRILALVVVVV
+277 VV
-291 LCSGGFVA
+291 F
-299 LRHQRS
+299 RHQRS
-305 GYFVAFTNSSSS
+305 GYFVAFTSSSSS

-338 EVSTTKRNAMQSE
+338 EVSTSKRNAMQSE

>member
-1 MPVGAML
+1 ML
-8 TLAIGAATDTGN
+8 TLAIGASTDTGN

-55 IEHLRSVALSGVTS
+55 IEHLRGVALTGVAS

-76 VRDLNGAIYS
+76 VRDLNSAIYA

-99 TLTAAALLT
+99 TLTAAALLAP
-108 STSDTDQPSQ
+108 TDNVAQPSQ
-118 IVIANVGDSRTY
+118 MVIANVGDSRTY
-130 LLRSG
+130 LLRAG
-135 ELRQMSVDHSY
+135 ELRQLSVDHSY

-158 DEARTHP
+158 EEARTHP

-177 EQVSVDTWTIPMFDG
+177 SQVSVDTWTIPMFDG

-207 LDEITEMMR
+207 LDEITELMQ
-216 EHSAPQQVAERLV
+216 EHSAPQQIAERLV
-229 SAAKRHGGRDN
+229 TAAKRHGGRDN

-246 DVNIN
+246 DVKVN
-251 AAAPEVVANPDTAP
+251 ADSSIETVAPETPP
-265 GIDPVIASESTT
+265 PS
-277 SIKKRILALVVVVV
+277 KKRILALVVVAV
-291 LCSGGFVA
+291 LFVGGFVA

-338 EVSTTKRNAMQSE
+338 EVSATKRYSMHSE
-351 FQREID
+351 LQREID
-357 RVQQFDSVD
+357 RVQRFDSVD
-366 KARSYLKIFDAVLKA
+366 KARLYLKTFGAMVKT

>member
-1 MPVGAML
+1 ML

-25 EDAHIAEQNLFAVA
+25 EDSHIAQQGLFAVA

-55 IEHLRSVALSGVTS
+55 IEYLRGVALSGVAS

-76 VRDLNGAIYS
+76 VRDLNNAIF
-86 SATSTTDQRGMGT
+86 SAATATTDQRGMGT
-99 TLTAAALLT
+99 TLTAAALLD
-108 STSDTDQPSQ
+108 STSETDQPSQ

-135 ELRQMSVDHSY
+135 ELRQLSVDHSY
-146 VQELVTEGLLTV
+146 VQELVTEGLLTI

-177 EQVSVDTWTIPMFDG
+177 AQVSVDTWTIPMFDG

-207 LDEITEMMR
+207 LNEITEMMR
-216 EHSAPQQVAERLV
+216 EHTTPQQVAERLV
-229 SAAKRHGGRDN
+229 TAAKWHGGRDN
-240 ITVIVV
+240 ITVIVL
-246 DVNIN
+246 DVSIN
-251 AAAPEVVANPDTAP
+251 AATTEVVAAPDITPDT
-265 GIDPVIASESTT
+265 ASESTT
-277 SIKKRILALVVVVV
+277 SNKKRVLALVVVVL
-291 LCSGGFVA
+291 LCVGGFIAV
-299 LRHQRS
+299 RQQRS

-338 EVSTTKRNAMQSE
+338 EVSTTKRVAMQSG

-357 RVQQFDSVD
+357 RVPQFDSLD
-366 KARSYLKIFDAVLKA
+366 KARSYLKMFGAVVKA
-381 NG
+381 NGNG

>member
-1 MPVGAML
+1 ML

-55 IEHLRSVALSGVTS
+55 IEHLRGIALSGVSS

-76 VRDLNGAIYS
+76 VRDLNGAIYA

-99 TLTAAALLT
+99 TLTAAALLAPT
-108 STSDTDQPSQ
+108 DNVDQPSQ

-158 DEARTHP
+158 AEARTHP

-216 EHSAPQQVAERLV
+216 ELSAPQHIAERLV
-229 SAAKRHGGRDN
+229 TAAKRHGGRDN
-240 ITVIVV
+240 ITVIVI

-251 AAAPEVVANPDTAP
+251 AMAPEVDADTAQRNDL
-265 GIDPVIASESTT
+265 GIASEITT
-277 SIKKRILALVVVVV
+277 SVKKRILALVVVVV
-291 LCSGGFVA
+291 LCIGGFIA
-299 LRHQRS
+299 IRHQRS
-305 GYFVAFTNSSSS
+305 GYFVAFTSSSSS

-351 FQREID
+351 FQREIE